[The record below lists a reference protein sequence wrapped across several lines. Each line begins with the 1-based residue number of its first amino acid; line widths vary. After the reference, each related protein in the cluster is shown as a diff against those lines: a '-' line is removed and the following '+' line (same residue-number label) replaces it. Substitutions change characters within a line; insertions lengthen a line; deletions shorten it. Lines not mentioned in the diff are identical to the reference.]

1 MTRLLRRLVKWFYLL
16 IAMMLILL
24 AILVQSGRSFSYL
37 LGDYQNSIA
46 EYLSNRLDAK
56 VSIQKIEADW
66 KGLKPGI
73 QLRGVSLQNHEG
85 EPIAD
90 INRALLRLD
99 ILRSL
104 TNARLVWNDVS
115 IEKIN
120 LRFYQHED
128 GFWKIAGLS
137 PRNRQDTGK
146 SDTKIDPL
154 IDMLLLSHHMSI
166 KQSQL
171 QFQFHDGQILTLTA
185 PNLLLEN
192 KKDFHRFSLQ
202 VDIENKPRSLFL
214 LVEAIG
220 DPRDQK
226 NLQAKAYL
234 ELNQFPTSEPLRAAT
249 AFLLSGQESHINSEG
264 EVSAKIW
271 TETRGDQQ
279 GFDLTGKLNL
289 QRLVVDVNEQH
300 LVLDK
305 VSTDLS
311 GHWLREGKWNLGL
324 QSMAAILANEN
335 IQNMNLIASSSGF
348 KQAVQLRLD
357 QLDLEKTHQLL
368 DRAGILGSERLQQ
381 ILQALQPKGL
391 LSNVQISFPYQDTKN
406 WQLAANTQQVNVSP
420 WQGIPGLTGIDG
432 YLQLNAKGGFI
443 SIDSRKGFSMF
454 YSSIYAEPMIYDRMS
469 GQVAWHLQKENNK
482 VYVNSG
488 ALNFYQAQEQTSGYM
503 LLSMPWVKGTDNVD
517 LFLHIGSKQ
526 LDASQYKK
534 YTPKTLAPTLLE
546 WLDKSIG
553 NKNSG
558 QARNIGFIYRASLNS
573 KDPYARSYQ
582 LAMDLQN
589 TELFYHPEWPALKTI
604 SGHLFV
610 NNAKVSVDVSA
621 AKIFDTEIK
630 QARVEMKPKA
640 DGKGSLLSIKAKLDG
655 STSDGLRILREG
667 ALRRYLGNSMDDWFM
682 SGNMQTQLDLIVPLG
697 TQHPQED
704 AYQQVDIAI
713 QSSGFEMQNL
723 NLHLKDLTG
732 HIAYNNKSGLLSE
745 DLQATLFNQ
754 TVNAQ
759 LRSIQ
764 EKGKNKT
771 RIDLAGS
778 VAIDDLAEWTQRPE
792 TLFLKGLLPYH
803 LSVELKH
810 NNKAAED
817 DFAMSGI
824 LQSSSD
830 FKKDAFAEITLTS
843 NLDGVTVDLPKPYG
857 KKAKTKRPFSFRLW
871 MQPNYSQIKATYD
884 GKLDTLFRLQRG
896 KNGRLLNA
904 NIALSEE
911 AKFASDDSV
920 HASEFMVSGFI
931 SSFDLDEWKK
941 TKSQYDQYQQQ
952 FKSPDAELTENNP
965 DEIAGLPFRTELTLG
980 HYQLGAVEFENLEV
994 RARRDNDGWNLNLQN
1009 SKIAGDLLI
1018 PHNPDSPL
1026 SVHFQHLYL
1035 DSVKTNPAA
1044 MTAENNQSPSV
1055 VDPRRLPLANLEIN
1069 ELFIDGEAWGN
1080 IGFDIKP
1087 DSQGALIDNIKG
1099 NIRGMEI
1106 RHQNVVDRGA
1116 QLFWQITET
1125 GQQSR
1130 FVGQLSAKNIADVLR
1145 NWKKPEMVDSQFASI
1160 FIDVNW
1166 LSAPQDF
1173 HLADIEGNIQLKLI
1187 EGRFHRDATAGDGLL
1202 RLMSVLNFDSV
1213 ARRLRL
1219 DFSDLYKTGLAY
1231 DEISGK
1237 VSFDRG
1243 TMTFVDPL
1251 LVRSPSSDLQMAGT
1265 LNLREETVD
1274 ARIVA
1279 NLPVA
1284 GNLTF
1289 YAALATGL
1297 PAAAGVYL
1305 VSKLFKKQ
1313 VNQVASVSYTMTGSW
1328 EKPKMKFD
1336 RLFESEDSLRKS
1348 VKQKDKDSGKQK
1360 DSEKQKDIQKP
1371 IPDNTGILESNP
1383 DVKTQSQ

>member
-37 LGDYQNSIA
+37 LGDYQHTIA

-56 VSIQKIEADW
+56 VTIQKIEADW
-66 KGLKPGI
+66 KGLKPGVQI
-73 QLRGVSLQNHEG
+73 RGISLQSLEG
-85 EPIAD
+85 EAIAD
-90 INRALLRLD
+90 IDRAMLRLD

-104 TNARLVWNDVS
+104 KNLRLVWSDLSV
-115 IEKIN
+115 EKIH
-120 LRFYQHED
+120 LGFQQQED
-128 GFWKIAGLS
+128 GFWRVAGLTAPAPKDATDAS
-137 PRNRQDTGK
+137 PK
-146 SDTKIDPL
+146 SKIDPL

-166 KQSQL
+166 KQSHL
-171 QFQFHDGQILTLTA
+171 AFQFKDGQTLTLTA

-192 KKDFHRFSLQ
+192 KDDFHRLSLQ
-202 VDIENKPRSLFL
+202 VDIENKPRSLYL
-214 LVEAIG
+214 LLEANG
-220 DPRDQK
+220 DPREQN

-249 AFLLSGQESHINSEG
+249 SFLLSGQESHINSEG

-271 TETRGDQQ
+271 TETRSDKT
-279 GFDLTGKLNL
+279 GFNLTGKLNL
-289 QRLVVDVNEQH
+289 QRVVVNLNERH
-300 LVLDK
+300 LALDK

-311 GHWLREGKWNLGL
+311 GHWLRDGKWNLGL
-324 QSMAAILANEN
+324 QSINATLANEN
-335 IQNMNLIASSSGF
+335 IQNMNLIASSAGF

-357 QLDLEKTHQLL
+357 QLELEKTHQLL
-368 DRAGILGSERLQQ
+368 DRAGILGNQRLQQ
-381 ILQALQPKGL
+381 VVNTLQPKGT
-391 LSNVQISFPYQDTKN
+391 LSHLQISFPYQDTKN
-406 WQLAANTQQVNVSP
+406 WQLAANTKQVNVSA
-420 WQGIPGLTGIDG
+420 WQGVPGLTGIDG

-443 SIDSRKGFSMF
+443 SIDSRQGFSMF
-454 YSSIYAEPMIYDRMS
+454 YASVYAEPMTYDRMF

-488 ALNFYQAQEQTSGYM
+488 ALNFYQGHEQTSGYM
-503 LLSMPWVKGTDNVD
+503 WLSMPWFKGTDNTD
-517 LFLHIGSKQ
+517 LFLQIGSKQ
-526 LDASQYKK
+526 LNASQYKK
-534 YTPKTLAPTLLE
+534 YTPKTLSPKLLE

-553 NKNSG
+553 NDNSG
-558 QARNIGFIYRASLNS
+558 LVSNIGFIYRASVNL
-573 KDPYARSYQ
+573 KEPYSRSFQ

-589 TELFYHPEWPALKTI
+589 ADLSFHQDWPELKKI
-604 SGHLFV
+604 SGHLLIDD
-610 NNAKVSVDVSA
+610 AKVDADISSA
-621 AKIFDTEIK
+621 RLFETEIQRAK
-630 QARVEMKPKA
+630 LEVNPKA
-640 DGKGSLLSIKAKLDG
+640 DKQGSLLSIKADLDG
-655 STSDGLRILREG
+655 SASDGLRILREG

-682 SGNMQTQLDLIVPLG
+682 FGNIQTQLDLIVPLG
-697 TQHPQED
+697 TKNPQED
-704 AYQQVDIAI
+704 AHQQVDIAI

-723 NLHLKDLTG
+723 NLQLTDLIG
-732 HIAYNNKSGLLSE
+732 HIAYNNKTGLLSD

-754 TVNAQ
+754 TVNAK
-759 LRSIQ
+759 LRTIQ
-764 EKGKNKT
+764 ENGRNKT
-771 RIDLAGS
+771 RVDLTGA
-778 VAIDDLAEWTQRPE
+778 VAIDDLAEWTKRPE
-792 TLFLKGLLPYH
+792 TLFLKGLLPYQ

-810 NNKAAED
+810 NKTSEED
-817 DFAMSGI
+817 SATNGI

-830 FKKDAFAEITLTS
+830 FTKDAFAEVKLTS

-857 KKAKTKRPFSFRLW
+857 KKSTTKRPFSFQLW
-871 MQPNYSQIKATYD
+871 MQPNYSQIQATYD

-911 AKFASDDSV
+911 AKFASDDGI
-920 HASEFMVSGFI
+920 HASEFLVSGFV
-931 SSFDLDEWKK
+931 SGFDLEAWKK
-941 TKSQYDQYQQQ
+941 TKSQYDQYQEK
-952 FKSPDAELTENNP
+952 FKSSDAAPTQNNP
-965 DEIAGLPFRTELTLG
+965 DEIAGLPFRTELILG
-980 HYQLGAVEFENLEV
+980 RYQLGAVEFENLGV
-994 RARRDNDGWNLNLQN
+994 VATRSLDGWNLNLQN
-1009 SKIAGDLLI
+1009 SKITGDLLI

-1026 SVHFQHLYL
+1026 SVQLQQLYL
-1035 DSVKTNPAA
+1035 DSIKTNSSSV
-1044 MTAENNQSPSV
+1044 EEKDSSQSG
-1055 VDPRRLPLANLEIN
+1055 VDPRRLPLANISIG
-1069 ELFIDGEAWGN
+1069 ELFIDGEAWGK

-1087 DSQGALIDNIKG
+1087 NSQGALIDNIRG

-1106 RHQNVVDRGA
+1106 HHQDVSDRGA
-1116 QLFWQITET
+1116 QLFWQITEA

-1130 FVGQLSAKNIADVLR
+1130 FVGQLTAKNMADVLR
-1145 NWKKPEMVDSQFASI
+1145 NWKKPEMVESQSASI
-1160 FIDVNW
+1160 LVDVNW

-1173 HLADIEGNIQLKLI
+1173 HLVDIEGMIQLKLT
-1187 EGRFHRDATAGDGLL
+1187 EGRFHRDTTAGDGLL
-1202 RLMSVLNFDSV
+1202 RLMSVLNFDSL

-1219 DFSDLYKTGLAY
+1219 DFTDLYKTGLAY

-1251 LVRSPSSDLQMAGT
+1251 LVRSPSSDLQMAGR

-1328 EKPKMKFD
+1328 AKPKMKFD

-1348 VKQKDKDSGKQK
+1348 VKQKDKDI
-1360 DSEKQKDIQKP
+1360 EKQ
-1371 IPDNTGILESNP
+1371 NSNGAGILESNP
-1383 DVKTQSQ
+1383 DLKTQSQ